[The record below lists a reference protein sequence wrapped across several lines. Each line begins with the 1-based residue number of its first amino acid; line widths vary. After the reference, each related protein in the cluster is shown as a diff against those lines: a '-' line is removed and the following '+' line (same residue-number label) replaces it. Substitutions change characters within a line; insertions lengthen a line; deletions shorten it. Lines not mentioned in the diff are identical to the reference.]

1 MLGCIASIP
10 SLPARASLKTLIVFL
25 NLPHHCI
32 YLILTLKLHPLNK
45 ILLELTRIERILF
58 IIVILSAF
66 FIIFGI
72 YLFYHHLH
80 EILVRVMY

>member
-1 MLGCIASIP
+1 MFLDLSHKSID
-10 SLPARASLKTLIVFL
+10 
-25 NLPHHCI
+25 
-32 YLILTLKLHPLNK
+32 LILTLKLHLLNK

-58 IIVILSAF
+58 IIVILSGS

-80 EILVRVMY
+80 KVLVRVMY

>member
-1 MLGCIASIP
+1 M
-10 SLPARASLKTLIVFL
+10 RAPLKTLIMFL
-25 NLPHHCI
+25 DLSHKSI
-32 YLILTLKLHPLNK
+32 DLILTLKLHLLNK

-58 IIVILSAF
+58 IIVILTAS

-80 EILVRVMY
+80 EVLVRIMY